1 MSALSPL
8 SLFAD
13 KLDPPESP
21 YLFRPDKWVQDR
33 LGEHL
38 WSKQVAMHN
47 AVVEHR
53 HVAVQSCNDVGKSF
67 GMARLAAWWI
77 EEHAPGEA
85 FVISTAPTW
94 SQVSSIL
101 WRELARAHRNGK
113 LRGRITSMC
122 EWKLNM
128 GGGPDEL
135 VAYGRKPADYDAAGF
150 LGIHQRYVLVIIDEG
165 GGVPQA
171 IYDAAESLA
180 TNEYARIVAVGNPD
194 DPSSYFAKICAPGS
208 GWYNIRID
216 AFESPN
222 FTAER
227 VNKFPDVRAL
237 MIREGLTPSTEEIPA
252 DVRDLLLSPLW
263 VSERIKRWGIGSPLF
278 ESRVRGRFPKITN
291 NTLILP
297 HWVQLA
303 CARDLVPTAT
313 DQTFGVDVARYGTDH
328 SIIVHRRGGHVRVIE
343 DIAYGPV
350 TELAGQVQFLGRTL
364 GGISGLPFANIDDTG
379 VGGGVTDILHEE
391 GYPCNGLVSA
401 AACSPQEVL
410 ETGKPRFA
418 NARSEWWWRLRE
430 WLAGVSGTGEDG
442 RLDIDPEDEDL
453 ISQIISIKYKINR
466 HGQIQVESKD
476 EMKHRQL
483 PSPDR
488 GDALVYSLV
497 PTDPQGGVLVVE
509 DMLTGDVLD
518 MKW

>member
-1 MSALSPL
+1 MTTINPL
-8 SLFAD
+8 SIFAD
-13 KLDPPESP
+13 RLDPPESQ
-21 YLFRPDKWVQDR
+21 YLTRPSEWVNDR

-38 WSKQVAMHN
+38 WSKQMEIN
-47 AVVEHR
+47 QAVVEHR

-67 GMARLAAWWI
+67 DMARLAAWWI
-77 EEHAPGEA
+77 EEHGPGEA

-101 WRELARAHRNGK
+101 WRELARAHRKGK

-122 EWKLNM
+122 EWKLDM

-165 GGVPQA
+165 CGVPQT

-180 TNEYARIVAVGNPD
+180 TNEHARIVAVGNPD
-194 DPSSYFAKICAPGS
+194 DPSSFFAKICAPGS
-208 GWYNIRID
+208 GWHNVRID
-216 AFESPN
+216 AFSSPN
-222 FTAER
+222 FTAQE
-227 VNKFPDVRAL
+227 VNKYPDVRSL
-237 MIREGLTPSTEEIPA
+237 MIREGIVPSTEEIPH

-263 VSERIKRWGIGSPLF
+263 VSERIKRWGIGSPMF
-278 ESRVRGRFPKITN
+278 ESRVRGRFPKVTN

-297 HWVQLA
+297 HWVTLA
-303 CARDLVPTAT
+303 CARELAPNDT
-313 DQTFGVDVARYGTDH
+313 DQVFGVDVARYGTDH
-328 SIIVHRRGGHVRVIE
+328 SIILHRRGGHVRVVE

-350 TELAGQVQFLGRTL
+350 TELAGKIQFLGQTL
-364 GGISGLPFANIDDTG
+364 GGRLTPVANVDDTG

-391 GYPCNGLVSA
+391 RYPCNALISA

-410 ETGKPRFA
+410 PTGKPKFA

-442 RLDIDPEDEDL
+442 RLDIDPLDEDL
-453 ISQIISIKYKINR
+453 QAQILAIRYKINS

-476 EMKHRQL
+476 DMKRRHL
-483 PSPDR
+483 SSPDR

-497 PTDPQGGVLVVE
+497 SAQPENIVP
-509 DMLTGDVLD
+509 MLSEMITGDVLD
-518 MKW
+518 MQW

>member
-1 MSALSPL
+1 MTIETNPL
-8 SLFAD
+8 TIFANR
-13 KLDPPESP
+13 LDPPESR
-21 YLFRPDKWVQDR
+21 YLLNPNAWVKDR
-33 LGEHL
+33 LNEHL
-38 WSKQVAMHN
+38 WSKQIEISN
-47 AVVEHR
+47 AVVYHR

-67 GMARLAAWWI
+67 NMARLAAWWI

-85 FVISTAPTW
+85 FVITTAPTW

-101 WRELARAHRNGK
+101 WRELARAHRSGK

-122 EWKLNM
+122 EWKLDM

-165 GGVPQA
+165 CGVPQT

-180 TNEYARIVAVGNPD
+180 TNEHARIVAVGNPD
-194 DPSSYFAKICAPGS
+194 DPSSFFAKVCAPGS
-208 GWYNIRID
+208 GWHNIRID
-216 AFESPN
+216 SFESPN
-222 FTAER
+222 FTAEE
-227 VNKFPDVRAL
+227 VNKYPEVRAL
-237 MIREGLTPSTEEIPA
+237 MIREGISPSTEPIPA
-252 DVRDLLLSPLW
+252 NVRDLLLSPLW

-297 HWVQLA
+297 HWVTLA
-303 CARDLVPTAT
+303 CARDLAPNLTEQA
-313 DQTFGVDVARYGTDH
+313 FGVDVARYGTDH
-328 SIIVHRRGGHVRVIE
+328 SIILHRQGGYVRVVK

-350 TELAGQVQFLGRTL
+350 TELAGEVQFLGRT
-364 GGISGLPFANIDDTG
+364 ISPMGMPIAMIDDTG
-379 VGGGVTDILHEE
+379 VGGGVTDILAQE
-391 GYPCNGLVSA
+391 GYPHIGLIAA
-401 AACSPQEVL
+401 AACSPQEIL
-410 ETGKPRFA
+410 PTGKPKFF

-430 WLAGVSGTGEDG
+430 WLAGLSGTGEDG
-442 RLDIDPEDEDL
+442 RLDLDPLDEDL
-453 ISQIISIKYKINR
+453 ISQIVSVRYKINS

-476 EMKHRQL
+476 DMKRRRL

-488 GDALVYSLV
+488 GDALVMSLV
-497 PTDPQGGVLVVE
+497 PTESTGGVP
-509 DMLTGDVLD
+509 MLSEMIMGDVLD

>member
-1 MSALSPL
+1 MTNAL

-13 KLDPPESP
+13 RLDPPESQ
-21 YLFRPDKWVQDR
+21 YLFHPERWVQDR

-38 WSKQVAMHN
+38 WSKQIEMHN
-47 AVVEHR
+47 AVVHHR

-85 FVISTAPTW
+85 FVITTAPTW
-94 SQVSSIL
+94 SQVSAIL
-101 WRELARAHRNGK
+101 WRELARAHKKGK

-122 EWKLNM
+122 EWKLDM

-194 DPSSYFAKICAPGS
+194 DPSSYFAKVCAPGS
-208 GWYNIRID
+208 GWHNIRID
-216 AFESPN
+216 SFESPN
-222 FTAER
+222 FTAAE
-227 VNKFPDVRAL
+227 VNKYPEVRSL
-237 MIREGLTPSTEEIPA
+237 MIREGIVPTTEAIPA

-278 ESRVRGRFPKITN
+278 ESRVRGRFPLITN
-291 NTLILP
+291 NTLIQP
-297 HWVQLA
+297 HWVALA
-303 CARDLVPTAT
+303 CSRDLIPVAT
-313 DQTFGVDVARYGTDH
+313 DQTLGVDVARYGTDH
-328 SIIVHRRGGHVRVIE
+328 SIILHRQGGVARVVE

-350 TELAGQVQFLGRTL
+350 TELAGRVQILGQTL
-364 GGISGLPFANIDDTG
+364 GGMVRPIANIDDTG
-379 VGGGVTDILHEE
+379 VGGGVTDILRED
-391 GYPCNGLVSA
+391 GYPCIGLISS

-410 ETGKPRFA
+410 EGTGKPRFA

-430 WLAGVSGTGEDG
+430 WLAGVSGTGNDG
-442 RLDIDPEDEDL
+442 RLDLDPEDEDL
-453 ISQIISIKYKINR
+453 QAQITGIRYKINR

-476 EMKHRQL
+476 EMKHRGL

-488 GDALVYSLV
+488 GDSLVYSLV
-497 PTDPQGGVLVVE
+497 PTETTDGVAILD
-509 DMLTGDVLD
+509 DMVMHDVLD
-518 MKW
+518 MRW